1 MMDEGENEFL
11 PCSIVKSFHCHR
23 RAYEVLTNEGASVRN
38 ALPLLPATLLI
49 SPGAAAKVL
58 IKVKFKNSLGN
69 ERRAAEMIKQGRC
82 CASEGF
88 VSVNTRARASGLP
101 ASRAREGASLWET
114 FVTGVTAQLDGW
126 AASIWLQCM

>member
-23 RAYEVLTNEGASVRN
+23 RAYEALTNEGASVRN

-58 IKVKFKNSLGN
+58 IKVKFKNSLGS
-69 ERRAAEMIKQGRC
+69 ERRAGE
-82 CASEGF
+82 
-88 VSVNTRARASGLP
+88 
-101 ASRAREGASLWET
+101 
-114 FVTGVTAQLDGW
+114 
-126 AASIWLQCM
+126 LQR